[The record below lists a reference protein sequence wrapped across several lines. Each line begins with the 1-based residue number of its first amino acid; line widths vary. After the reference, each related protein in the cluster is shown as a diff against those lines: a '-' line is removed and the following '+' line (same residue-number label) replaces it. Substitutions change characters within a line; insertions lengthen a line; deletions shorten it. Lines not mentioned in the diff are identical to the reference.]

1 MGFLESLIIGG
12 VISGIIIGIR
22 FLIWKEE
29 IPETISKLRWVIA
42 IGFGLTLIFVEINLG
57 FAPGSQVI
65 NAFIIYMI
73 AQVLDNNN

>member
-42 IGFGLTLIFVEINLG
+42 IAIGIIIIFIEINVG
-57 FAPGSQVI
+57 FTPKSQII
-65 NAFIIYMI
+65 NAFIIYLI
-73 AQVLDNNN
+73 AQVLDNDY